1 MKHTGFGVR
10 WGRGLAL
17 VVMAVTSAT
26 LALADN
32 SLGRVHNT
40 MKRMEPARLK
50 AATASVLAIQAQRQP
65 VGMDLGL
72 NDYRSILHAHAE
84 DSSHTGGTRVE
95 MLADAKK
102 ANVQVIMLSDHFRP
116 PRDFIHDSWR
126 GLHEGVLFIPGSETH
141 GFLIY
146 PSTSIMEKMT
156 LEGAPFIEAVTAND
170 GLIFLSHVEARFNHP
185 MDGLTGIEAYN
196 RHADSLD
203 DMLALAS
210 IINVL
215 MDPARLATFAES
227 LEKYPDAM
235 LATQLDYPQLYMN
248 KWDRESALRRV
259 VGVAANDCHHN
270 MVMIAKKID
279 DETVGVGTIV
289 DKDEDLRKL
298 TAALNPGI
306 REITKG
312 KQPGDLLARLDLD
325 PYYRAFLNVSTH
337 ILAPELTEPAIRAAL
352 QQGHAYI
359 SHDWMCDPTGTVV
372 GVQVAETDNMVAIM
386 GDETPYDSS
395 LRIVAAFP
403 VACDVRLL
411 KDGEEVA
418 KSSGNTFEYAPDG
431 PGVYRLEAWLKVD
444 GEDRIW
450 IYANPLYLRG

>member
-1 MKHTGFGVR
+1 MKRIQLTPHL
-10 WGRGLAL
+10 GRRLAVL
-17 VVMAVTSAT
+17 AVVLASTAVAM
-26 LALADN
+26 ADN
-32 SLGRVHNT
+32 SLGRVHSS
-40 MKRMEPARLK
+40 MVRMEPARLK
-50 AATASVLAIQAQRQP
+50 AATEDVQRIQAQRQP
-65 VGMDLGL
+65 VALQTGL

-84 DSSHTGGTRVE
+84 DSAHTGGTRPE

-102 ANVQVIMLSDHFRP
+102 ANVSVIMLSDHFRP
-116 PRDFIHDSWR
+116 PRDFIDGSWR
-126 GLHEGVLFIPGSETH
+126 GLHDGVLFIPGSETH

-146 PSTSIMEKMT
+146 PSASIMDKME
-156 LEGAPFIEAVTAND
+156 LEGPPFIEAVTAND

-196 RHADSLD
+196 RHADAMD
-203 DMLALAS
+203 DMLALVS
-210 IINVL
+210 LVNVL
-215 MDPARLATFAES
+215 TDPARFAVFSKS
-227 LEKYPDAM
+227 LEDYPDAM
-235 LATQLDYPQLYMN
+235 LASQLDYPQLYMN
-248 KWDRESALRRV
+248 KWDKETQHQRV

-298 TAALNPGI
+298 TAALNPGVT
-306 REITKG
+306 EITKG
-312 KQPGDLLARLDLD
+312 HQPGDVLARLDFD
-325 PYYRAFLNVSTH
+325 PYYRSFLNVSTH
-337 ILAPELTEPAIRAAL
+337 ILAPELTEAAIRAAL

-372 GVQVAETDNMVAIM
+372 ALQTAETDHLVAIV
-386 GDETPYDSS
+386 GDETPFDPA
-395 LRIVAAFP
+395 LRLVAEFP

-411 KDGEEVA
+411 KDGEEITKA
-418 KSSGNTFEYAPDG
+418 SGRSFEYTPDG

-450 IYANPLYLRG
+450 IYANPIYIR